1 MGIISDLL
9 NAIGSAFTNKSKPVE
24 KEADIT
30 GDGINPEMLENLSNN
45 KGDDE

>member
-1 MGIISDLL
+1 MGKISDLL
-9 NAIGSAFTNKSKPVE
+9 NAIGSVFMDKIKPVE
-24 KEADIT
+24 KEANIT